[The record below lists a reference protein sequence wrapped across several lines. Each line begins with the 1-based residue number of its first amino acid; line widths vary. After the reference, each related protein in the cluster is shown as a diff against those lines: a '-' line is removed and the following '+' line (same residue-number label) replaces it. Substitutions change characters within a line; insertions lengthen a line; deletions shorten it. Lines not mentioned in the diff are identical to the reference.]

1 MNILPNFEEHLNNH
15 FEECE
20 DLTTTGGD
28 RSLISE
34 DQYIPLLMNSA
45 VQQIDLNSKNNFR
58 VLGFLRVNTPMGS
71 VEVTLREGDNF
82 NEVADQICQKGSL
95 QVEGMREAMLLFLE
109 RKAEE
114 QVEAD
119 E

>member
-34 DQYIPLLMNSA
+34 DQFMPLLVNPA
-45 VQQIDLNSKNNFR
+45 VQQIDLNSKNNLR
-58 VLGFLRVNTPMGS
+58 VLGFLRINTPMGPI
-71 VEVTLREGDNF
+71 EVTLREGDSF
-82 NEVADQICQKGSL
+82 EEVADQICHKGNL
-95 QVEGMREAMLLFLE
+95 RVEGMREAMLIFLE

-114 QVEAD
+114 QQEA
-119 E
+119 EE